1 MFQNSF
7 INIFTKVSNQIHI
20 KMHIFE
26 KKLLLKNIFIQYK
39 PFFTFLIKFALFY
52 FLFSFAY
59 SSFLN
64 QFDTAKFELDSITTI
79 VSNNTSSL
87 MRFLNQDY
95 YVIPNESEAS
105 MKAIYNGKYVSRII
119 EGCNAISVIIL
130 FAAFIIAFS
139 STFKKTILFILFGII
154 LIYSMNIVR
163 IALLNYALYYYPEY
177 QHVLHDTVFPLFIY
191 GVVFILWI
199 IWVTKFSKYAK

>member
-1 MFQNSF
+1 
-7 INIFTKVSNQIHI
+7 
-20 KMHIFE
+20 MHIFE

-39 PFFTFLIKFALFY
+39 PFFTFLIKFGLFY

-59 SSFLN
+59 SIFLN
-64 QFDTAKFELDSITTI
+64 QFDTAKFELDSITSI
-79 VSNNTSSL
+79 VSNHTSSL

-95 YVIPNESEAS
+95 YVIPNDSEAS
-105 MKAIYNGKYVSRII
+105 MKVIYNGKYVSRII

-191 GVVFILWI
+191 GIVFILWI